1 MTTEQWPLGGDL
13 RVNRVGYG
21 TMKLTGWP
29 RGERP
34 DRDTALAILRRAV
47 ELGVNHL
54 DTSHYYARAGVAANE
69 LIRTALHPYPADL
82 VIVTKVGALVEGD
95 DITLPPAEQRGL
107 TPAGL
112 RRGIEAN
119 LRSLGVDR
127 LDVVNLRMG
136 DRGHGDGPFESALET
151 LMSLR
156 AEGLI
161 RHLGVSNVT
170 QAQVARARAI
180 ADIVCVQNLYNIAA
194 RDDDALVDACAEAGI
209 AYVPFFPVGGY
220 QPLTAENLTDVAE
233 RRGASAPQVA
243 LAWLLAR
250 SPNVVLIPG
259 TSSLAHLEQNIAAA
273 HLRLTDDDVAQLG
286 AVVAA

>member
-1 MTTEQWPLGGDL
+1 LSIMKNNQVVLGGDL
-13 RVNRVGYG
+13 SVNRVGYG

-34 DRDTALAILRRAV
+34 DRNTALAILRRAV

-54 DTSHYYARAGVAANE
+54 DTSHYYARDGVAANE
-69 LIRTALHPYPADL
+69 LIRAALHPYPDDL
-82 VIVTKVGALVEGD
+82 VIVTKVGALVEGS
-95 DITLPPAEQRGL
+95 DITLPPGEQRGL
-107 TPAGL
+107 TPEGL
-112 RRGIEAN
+112 RRGVEAN
-119 LRSLGVDR
+119 LRSLGVER

-136 DRGHGDGPFESALET
+136 DRGHTDPPLEAALET

-170 QAQVARARAI
+170 LAELGRARAA

-194 RDDDALVDACAEAGI
+194 RDDDPIVDACAAAGI

-220 QPLTAENLTDVAE
+220 QPLTAERLVTVAD
-233 RRGASAPQVA
+233 RLGATVPQVA

-250 SPNVVLIPG
+250 SPNIMLIPG
-259 TSSLAHLEQNIAAA
+259 TSSLAHLEQNIAAGQIKLTEDD
-273 HLRLTDDDVAQLG
+273 LRLLD
-286 AVVAA
+286 